1 MVGLCF
7 IGDFIAVFWV
17 TTLALAGATLP
28 GPAMPALALLI
39 TFLGTV
45 SANEW
50 RRDKSGKPSSSA
62 AICEAADGGA
72 FHIC

>member
-1 MVGLCF
+1 MCF
-7 IGDFIAVFWV
+7 IGDLIAVLWV
-17 TTLALAGATLP
+17 TTLTLAGATLP
-28 GPAMPALALLI
+28 GPAMPVLILLI
-39 TFLGTV
+39 TFFGAV

-62 AICEAADGGA
+62 AICEAADVGA